1 MTWESPVKTAS
12 WRRNITREAED
23 IGPADLEA
31 LLSTVDDP
39 EIEDLDL
46 DNPWNPDL
54 DPDESPE

>member
-1 MTWESPVKTAS
+1 MTK
-12 WRRNITREAED
+12 EAED

-54 DPDESPE
+54 DPDDDPE